1 MLHGILDWLLLKA
14 VSMSVFSH
22 VRETEG
28 TRSPSMPLS
37 VREQEAEHLVRPRL
51 VLNPPREPTTAL
63 KDEHTSVDVSEF

>member
-1 MLHGILDWLLLKA
+1 
-14 VSMSVFSH
+14 
-22 VRETEG
+22 
-28 TRSPSMPLS
+28 MPLS